1 MIHAYAAIDP
11 LALIFPT
18 SVYVKIVEKLHPH
31 TPLIDVLRA
40 AAKTMSKEE
49 KAETAAN
56 AKRIAE
62 YAQAAISVVG

>member
-49 KAETAAN
+49 K
-56 AKRIAE
+56 
-62 YAQAAISVVG
+62 S